1 MREDRFLRIYGF
13 LHLWIF
19 TAGILLL
26 LLHAGGAFNLRTGVK
41 LLLLAVPAL
50 ALREISVRGKKIWS
64 FLGVSALCL
73 AVFWFLG
80 ERSWERACLLL
91 GVLFFVFLF
100 FWQRLTDNREA
111 FFQPSYA
118 CLPVFALEYIFS
130 LAYGLDTLGNLFLI
144 FTGCYWL
151 LILWSRNREHFL
163 DYCGDY
169 DRLYRFPKQGIAWE
183 SRLMLIFLTVLSV
196 GCMGL
201 LPFLGIDRGILA
213 VLDLIRRFLAMLL
226 SGAGEETE
234 PEEFPAEESAA
245 QPMVL
250 EPGGE
255 PSPFLA
261 ILWEILEKIL
271 ILAVVLGTAAAVY
284 AFLFWLYKK
293 YNSQVLDNGDILE
306 KLETPKKETT
316 ERLKK
321 KGIFVPDFLKARTPK
336 TRIRRAYKRKIE
348 AAGKPSV
355 FASPRELEDQAGI
368 PLGGKREEFHR
379 LYEKARYGNS
389 PCTQEEAKR
398 MRELE
403 RVDFS

>member
-26 LLHAGGAFNLRTGVK
+26 LLYAGGAFNLRTGVK

-50 ALREISVRGKKIWS
+50 VLREISVRGKKIWS
-64 FLGVSALCL
+64 YLGVSALCL

-169 DRLYRFPKQGIAWE
+169 DRLYRFPKQGIAWG

-271 ILAVVLGTAAAVY
+271 ILAVVLGTAAAVC

-368 PLGGKREEFHR
+368 PLGEKREEFHR

>member
-26 LLHAGGAFNLRTGVK
+26 LLYAGGAFNLRTGVK

-50 ALREISVRGKKIWS
+50 VLREISVRGKKIWS
-64 FLGVSALCL
+64 YLGVSALCL

-118 CLPVFALEYIFS
+118 CLLVFALEYIFS

-169 DRLYRFPKQGIAWE
+169 DRLYRFPKQGIAWG

-271 ILAVVLGTAAAVY
+271 ILAVVLGTAAAVC

-368 PLGGKREEFHR
+368 PLGEKREEFHR

-398 MRELE
+398 MRKLE

>member
-1 MREDRFLRIYGF
+1 
-13 LHLWIF
+13 
-19 TAGILLL
+19 
-26 LLHAGGAFNLRTGVK
+26 
-41 LLLLAVPAL
+41 
-50 ALREISVRGKKIWS
+50 
-64 FLGVSALCL
+64 
-73 AVFWFLG
+73 
-80 ERSWERACLLL
+80 
-91 GVLFFVFLF
+91 
-100 FWQRLTDNREA
+100 
-111 FFQPSYA
+111 
-118 CLPVFALEYIFS
+118 
-130 LAYGLDTLGNLFLI
+130 
-144 FTGCYWL
+144 
-151 LILWSRNREHFL
+151 
-163 DYCGDY
+163 
-169 DRLYRFPKQGIAWE
+169 
-183 SRLMLIFLTVLSV
+183 
-196 GCMGL
+196 MGL

-271 ILAVVLGTAAAVY
+271 ILAVVLGTAAAVC

-368 PLGGKREEFHR
+368 PLGEKREEFHR

-389 PCTQEEAKR
+389 SCTQEEAKR

>member
-64 FLGVSALCL
+64 YLGVSALCL

-100 FWQRLTDNREA
+100 FWQRLTDNRDA

-118 CLPVFALEYIFS
+118 CLLVFALEYIFS

-169 DRLYRFPKQGIAWE
+169 DRLYRFPKQGIAWG

-234 PEEFPAEESAA
+234 PEEFPAEE
-245 QPMVL
+245 
-250 EPGGE
+250 
-255 PSPFLA
+255 
-261 ILWEILEKIL
+261 
-271 ILAVVLGTAAAVY
+271 
-284 AFLFWLYKK
+284 
-293 YNSQVLDNGDILE
+293 
-306 KLETPKKETT
+306 
-316 ERLKK
+316 
-321 KGIFVPDFLKARTPK
+321 
-336 TRIRRAYKRKIE
+336 
-348 AAGKPSV
+348 
-355 FASPRELEDQAGI
+355 
-368 PLGGKREEFHR
+368 
-379 LYEKARYGNS
+379 
-389 PCTQEEAKR
+389 
-398 MRELE
+398 
-403 RVDFS
+403 

>member
-1 MREDRFLRIYGF
+1 MREDRFLKIYGF

-19 TAGILLL
+19 AAGILLL
-26 LLHAGGAFNLRTGVK
+26 LLYAGGAFNLRTGVK
-41 LLLLAVPAL
+41 LLLLAVPSL
-50 ALREISVRGKKIWS
+50 LLREISVRGKKIWS
-64 FLGVSALCL
+64 YLGASALCL
-73 AVFWFLG
+73 AVFWLLG
-80 ERSWERACLLL
+80 GRSWERACLLL
-91 GVLFFVFLF
+91 GVLFFVLLF

-118 CLPVFALEYIFS
+118 CLLVFALEYIFS
-130 LAYGLDTLGNLFLI
+130 LAYGLDKLGNLFLI

-169 DRLYRFPKQGIAWE
+169 DRLYRFPKQGIALG
-183 SRLMLIFLTVLSV
+183 SRLMLIFLTVLTV

-213 VLDLIRRFLAMLL
+213 VLDLIRRFLAMLF
-226 SGAGEETE
+226 SGEREEVE
-234 PEEFPAEESAA
+234 PEELLSGERAA
-245 QPMVL
+245 QPMIL

-255 PSPFLA
+255 PSPFLTA
-261 ILWEILEKIL
+261 MWSILEKIL
-271 ILAVVLGTAAAVY
+271 TLAVILGAVAALC

-293 YNSQVLDNGDILE
+293 YNSQVPDNGDILE
-306 KLETPKKETT
+306 KLETPEKETR
-316 ERLKK
+316 ERMKK
-321 KGIFVPDFLKARTPK
+321 KGIFVPDFLKSRTPK
-336 TRIRRAYKRKIE
+336 ARIRKAYRRKIE
-348 AAGKPSV
+348 AAGKPSA
-355 FASPRELEDQAGI
+355 FASPKELEDQAGI
-368 PLGGKREEFHR
+368 PQGEKREEFHR

-389 PCTQEEAKR
+389 SCTQEEAKR

>member
-26 LLHAGGAFNLRTGVK
+26 LLYAGGAFNLRTGVK

-64 FLGVSALCL
+64 YLGVSALCL

-169 DRLYRFPKQGIAWE
+169 DRLYRFPKQGIAWG

-271 ILAVVLGTAAAVY
+271 ILAVVLGTAAAVC

-368 PLGGKREEFHR
+368 PLGEKREEFHR

>member
-1 MREDRFLRIYGF
+1 M
-13 LHLWIF
+13 
-19 TAGILLL
+19 
-26 LLHAGGAFNLRTGVK
+26 
-41 LLLLAVPAL
+41 
-50 ALREISVRGKKIWS
+50 
-64 FLGVSALCL
+64 CL

-100 FWQRLTDNREA
+100 FWQRLTDNRDA

-118 CLPVFALEYIFS
+118 CLLVFALEYIFS

-169 DRLYRFPKQGIAWE
+169 DRLYRFPKQGIAWG

-271 ILAVVLGTAAAVY
+271 ILAVVLGTAAVVC

-306 KLETPKKETT
+306 KLETPK
-316 ERLKK
+316 
-321 KGIFVPDFLKARTPK
+321 
-336 TRIRRAYKRKIE
+336 RKPQR
-348 AAGKPSV
+348 G
-355 FASPRELEDQAGI
+355 
-368 PLGGKREEFHR
+368 
-379 LYEKARYGNS
+379 
-389 PCTQEEAKR
+389 
-398 MRELE
+398 
-403 RVDFS
+403 